1 MQIPVDMVVNA
12 MIMAMVAHA
21 NKSSWIIF
29 HVGSSLRNPMKLS
42 SLRDFMFWYF
52 TGNPWISENGTTIKV
67 SKGIVFNSMAS
78 FHAYMAIR
86 YILPLKVC
94 FWLIT
99 S

>member
-1 MQIPVDMVVNA
+1 MQIPADMVVNA

-21 NKSSWIIF
+21 NKSSRIIF
-29 HVGSSLRNPMKLS
+29 HVSSSLRNPMKLS
-42 SLRDFMFWYF
+42 SLRYFMFRYF
-52 TGNPWISENGTTIKV
+52 IGNPWISENGTTIKV
-67 SKGIVFNSMAS
+67 GKGIVFNSMAS

-94 FWLIT
+94 FWQIT